1 MIPRLTT
8 RGKLVLSSILLFLLV
23 GALHAAPPLVG
34 MGGLVLAVLLAVYLH
49 FFPTAILLRRK
60 KIELSWWVPPGDQPG
75 GALSVDRPFALHLAF
90 RNHGSRRL
98 RVLHTRVLAGTGLDV
113 EGNPIAAVAPGQQV
127 EVVTQVLARTMGH
140 HVFHGAALTLGEALG
155 LFEIEAY
162 FPNPIAIK
170 VFPRSLPSRG
180 ATVRA
185 VGGALHEQVGLHHVR
200 RRGIAGELRELRQ
213 HSHGDPFKLIAWKAT
228 AKRGQLMVR
237 DLETEI
243 VSSVMVLVD
252 GGAAMRA
259 GAAGASPLDW
269 ACDATSGL
277 AKATLASGDR
287 FGFVGFDTRVITE
300 SSPDAGH
307 HQYLQIVDRLIDL
320 RSIVD
325 EDLTD
330 VTAGELVALVARYL
344 AHQEAV
350 DVRIRV
356 APVLEDPRWNHIQAG
371 PDGQLYDVAGTARL
385 VAKLIEVMTSDKRF
399 AQQAAPR
406 GPAKG
411 NHNGNGPGAGRGN
424 GHGLGGP
431 GAGRTSG
438 HHGPAAHGN
447 GNGHGPGAGRRAATP
462 PPVPTDPEPQ
472 LALLRRFCRLRG
484 IELPFRGGWEHSRRT
499 AGLHAAVERAVAHG
513 RPDLVVILSDFAGWA
528 EDEDRTA
535 KALSR
540 LRRAA
545 GGVIALA
552 PSARAYLPAT
562 TSSYGART
570 RSLLI
575 ADAAA
580 TMAAD
585 RRLLTRHGITVVE
598 AQPGD
603 PLDALLGRGRR
614 GGRAPRMAAAG

>member
-60 KIELSWWVPPGDQPG
+60 KIELSWWVPPGDHPG

-113 EGNPIAAVAPGQQV
+113 DGNPIAAVAPGQQV
-127 EVVTQVLARTMGH
+127 EVVTQVVARTMGH

-170 VFPRSLPSRG
+170 VFPRALPSRG

-185 VGGALHEQVGLHHVR
+185 VGGALHEQVGMHHVR

-243 VSSVMVLVD
+243 VSSVVVLLD

-259 GAAGASPLDW
+259 GPAGTTPLDW

-277 AKATLASGDR
+277 AKATLGSGDR
-287 FGFVGFDTRVITE
+287 LGFVGFDTRVIAE
-300 SSPDAGH
+300 APPGAGH
-307 HQYLQIVDRLIDL
+307 QQYLQVVDRLVDM

-350 DVRIRV
+350 DVRVRV
-356 APVLEDPRWNHIQAG
+356 APLLEDPRWNHIQAG

-385 VAKLIEVMTSDKRF
+385 VAKLIEVMVGDKRF
-399 AQQAAPR
+399 AHQAGHA
-406 GPAKG
+406 GPAG
-411 NHNGNGPGAGRGN
+411 GRGD
-424 GHGLGGP
+424 GKAQGGK
-431 GAGRTSG
+431 GK
-438 HHGPAAHGN
+438 AAGN
-447 GNGHGPGAGRRAATP
+447 GNGKPPQGARPGGKGGPHRRASTP
-462 PPVPTDPEPQ
+462 APVPSDPEPQ

-484 IELPFRGGWEHSRRT
+484 IELPFRTTWEHSRRA
-499 AGLHAAVERAVAHG
+499 AGLQAAVERAVAHG

-528 EDEDRTA
+528 EDEERTA
-535 KALSR
+535 KALAR

-545 GGVIALA
+545 GGVIALV
-552 PSARAYLPAT
+552 PSVSAYLPAT
-562 TSSYGART
+562 TSLPGART
-570 RSLLI
+570 RQLLL

-580 TMAAD
+580 KMASD

-598 AQPGD
+598 ANPGD

-614 GGRAPRMAAAG
+614 GRGPRLAA

>member
-34 MGGLVLAVLLAVYLH
+34 MGGMVLAVLLAVYLS

-75 GALSVDRPFALHLAF
+75 GALSVERPFALHLAF

-98 RVLHTRVLAGTGLDV
+98 RVLSTRVLAGTGLHVD
-113 EGNPIAAVAPGQQV
+113 GNAIATVGPGQQV
-127 EVVTQVLARTMGH
+127 EVVSSVTARTMGH

-170 VFPRSLPSRG
+170 VFPRALPSRG

-185 VGGALHEQVGLHHVR
+185 VGGALHEHIGMHHVR
-200 RRGIAGELRELRQ
+200 RRGLAGELRELRQ
-213 HSHGDPFKLIAWKAT
+213 HSHGDPFKFIAWKAT

-243 VSSVMVLVD
+243 VSSIVVLLD
-252 GGAAMRA
+252 
-259 GAAGASPLDW
+259 AGASMRSGPPGGAPLDW
-269 ACDATSGL
+269 ACDAVAGL
-277 AKATLASGDR
+277 SRATLTAGDR
-287 FGFVGFDTRVITE
+287 FGLVGFDTRTVTE
-300 SSPDAGH
+300 AAPDAGNH
-307 HQYLQIVDRLIDL
+307 HYLQVVDRLIDL
-320 RSIVD
+320 RAVVD

-350 DVRIRV
+350 DVRIRT
-356 APVLEDPRWNHIQAG
+356 APPLDDPRWSHIQGG

-385 VAKLIEVMTSDKRF
+385 VSRLIEVMVSDRRLGKN
-399 AQQAAPR
+399 AAR
-406 GPAKG
+406 S
-411 NHNGNGPGAGRGN
+411 GA
-424 GHGLGGP
+424 
-431 GAGRTSG
+431 
-438 HHGPAAHGN
+438 GN
-447 GNGHGPGAGRRAATP
+447 GNGNNNGSRRTP
-462 PPVPTDPEPQ
+462 TPLPVPTDPEPQ

-484 IELPFRGGWEHSRRT
+484 IELPYRSSWEHARR
-499 AGLHAAVERAVAHG
+499 AGGLHAAVQRAVSFG
-513 RPDLVVILSDFAGWA
+513 RPDLVVLFSDLAGWA
-528 EDEDRTA
+528 EDEA
-535 KALSR
+535 KTTRALSR

-545 GGVIALA
+545 GSVVAVVPA
-552 PSARAYLPAT
+552 AAAYLPAA

-570 RSLLI
+570 RSLLL

-585 RRLLTRHGITVVE
+585 RKLLTRHGIGVVE
-598 AQPGD
+598 AAPGD
-603 PLDALLGRGRR
+603 ALDGLLGRSRR
-614 GGRAPRMAAAG
+614 AARPHAAVAG